1 MSTAS
6 YYRELRSYLRDDYG
20 IAEVAQRSAGT
31 GHRRWSFEYGG
42 KPQTIT
48 LQLRRS
54 GRSGNQLLGDQE
66 AGHPPAARTSAAAE
80 IGPTRETHTGEHDD
94 GSNEQGGG
102 IQSAAVSDLKV
113 VDGSPSERTS
123 AAVRV
128 LGSVALYGGGHLRFF
143 VPTSIAAAFNPGD
156 LGYEIRRA
164 APLEWHLGVSEDPS
178 KPKLKHYGRG
188 LSYLAPGA
196 TVASLF
202 SGLSPFG
209 VSPAEYEIVDGLLRV
224 TVDAG
229 SIKPIKLIKPARRS
243 TPTAVEVPGPPE
255 PRLPAADG
263 ATSLPEGPSALGTTA
278 GGARW
283 IDPGFN
289 ASALVRVLESVRA
302 VEIATPYRIKR
313 EADGK
318 LVFAAPRIK

>member
-1 MSTAS
+1 M
-6 YYRELRSYLRDDYG
+6 
-20 IAEVAQRSAGT
+20 
-31 GHRRWSFEYGG
+31 
-42 KPQTIT
+42 
-48 LQLRRS
+48 
-54 GRSGNQLLGDQE
+54 E
-66 AGHPPAARTSAAAE
+66 ATSKAAAFNPLPFP
-80 IGPTRETHTGEHDD
+80 IST
-94 GSNEQGGG
+94 
-102 IQSAAVSDLKV
+102 V

-229 SIKPIKLIKPARRS
+229 SIKPIKSIKPARRS

-283 IDPGFN
+283 IDPGFD